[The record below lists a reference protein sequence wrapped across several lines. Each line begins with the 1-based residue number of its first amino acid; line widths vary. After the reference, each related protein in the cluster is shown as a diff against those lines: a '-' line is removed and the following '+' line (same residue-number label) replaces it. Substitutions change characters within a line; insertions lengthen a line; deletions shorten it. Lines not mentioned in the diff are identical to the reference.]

1 LVRRLDEGLSS
12 FHVMKPRRQK
22 LALAAVLLLT
32 AVVYARGLHGE
43 FQFDDRHT
51 IQWNQKIRDIDGFL
65 HAPPILEIL
74 RGDRVLTN
82 LTFALNYRMGGLDP

>member
-1 LVRRLDEGLSS
+1 
-12 FHVMKPRRQK
+12 